1 MIMENNN
8 NQVQNTAAQ
17 AAQNQASDNI
27 CAQQEVNNATR
38 WQENA
43 QQDGNNVP
51 SPGNNEGVVTNDMPL
66 TTEDFHALLKM
77 NTIELSGARAAYAA
91 DLADLQ
97 QEYDDT
103 LTEILKEEHQAN
115 DELREAR
122 EDYERA
128 KEYYERSLRE
138 LKKKRNDAG
147 RKHSMGKAE
156 AKNRWASS
164 NEDIQARRH
173 NLFEWYRN
181 SGGVLTGAEEGLLHP
196 GWTRIKE
203 GGMSDEER

>member
-1 MIMENNN
+1 MENNN

-27 CAQQEVNNATR
+27 GAQQEVNNKSAGK
-38 WQENA
+38 A
-43 QQDGNNVP
+43 
-51 SPGNNEGVVTNDMPL
+51 DMPL
-66 TTEDFHALLKM
+66 STEDFHALLKM

-91 DLADLQ
+91 DIADLQ

-103 LTEILKEEHQAN
+103 LTTILEEEHQAN
-115 DELREAR
+115 EELRGAR

-128 KEYYERSLRE
+128 KEYYEQTLCE
-138 LKKKRNDAG
+138 LKKQRNEAG
-147 RKHSMGKAE
+147 RKHNMGKAL
-156 AKNRWASS
+156 AKNRWSSS

-181 SGGVLTGAEEGLLHP
+181 SGGVLSGAEEGLLHP
-196 GWTRIKE
+196 GWTRTKE
-203 GGMSDEER
+203 GGVSDEDNDNNSK

>member
-1 MIMENNN
+1 MENNN

-17 AAQNQASDNI
+17 AAQNQASVNNG
-27 CAQQEVNNATR
+27 AQEEVNNATR

-51 SPGNNEGVVTNDMPL
+51 SSGNNEGVVTNDMPL

-181 SGGVLTGAEEGLLHP
+181 SGGYSREPRKDSFTQVGPESRKEE
-196 GWTRIKE
+196 
-203 GGMSDEER
+203 

>member
-17 AAQNQASDNI
+17 AAQNQASVNNG
-27 CAQQEVNNATR
+27 AQEEVNNATR

-51 SPGNNEGVVTNDMPL
+51 SSGNNEGVVTNDMPL

-138 LKKKRNDAG
+138 LKKKRNDAS

-181 SGGVLTGAEEGLLHP
+181 SGEIV
-196 GWTRIKE
+196 
-203 GGMSDEER
+203 

>member
-8 NQVQNTAAQ
+8 NQVQNTDAQ
-17 AAQNQASDNI
+17 AAQNQASVNNG
-27 CAQQEVNNATR
+27 AQEEVNNATR

-51 SPGNNEGVVTNDMPL
+51 SPGNNEGVVTNDMPI

-181 SGGVLTGAEEGLLHP
+181 SGEIV
-196 GWTRIKE
+196 
-203 GGMSDEER
+203 

>member
-1 MIMENNN
+1 MENNN

-17 AAQNQASDNI
+17 AAQNQASVNNG
-27 CAQQEVNNATR
+27 AQEEVNNATR

-51 SPGNNEGVVTNDMPL
+51 SSGNNEGVVTNDMPL

-181 SGGVLTGAEEGLLHP
+181 SGGGTHGSRGRTPSSRLDQNQG
-196 GWTRIKE
+196 RRN
-203 GGMSDEER
+203 ER